1 MVYLSPRKIPGFPA
15 MADWDV
21 CHLTIAAG
29 FTAHPAPSWW
39 RETLQCLAPHP
50 SPDCQVP
57 KMCQDSFKA
66 GGKQNTPTTI
76 KGAPASQPLTASSF
90 TFAFISFT
98 FCTAGLLPGQ
108 TAESAASAAAQL
120 QLTHIKG
127 AVWGQERPLGQQQPT
142 MRFDVKLHLYP
153 AASQLSSAD
162 TPREGES
169 PVLVNTVQGGVTGE
183 WQAQLELLLKLES
196 KWRPGTFQRVKYCCC
211 PLMTDRTTKP
221 KKSRDCHW
229 KYLYWR
235 TVIGSL

>member
-1 MVYLSPRKIPGFPA
+1 MGSR
-15 MADWDV
+15 
-21 CHLTIAAG
+21 
-29 FTAHPAPSWW
+29 
-39 RETLQCLAPHP
+39 TLPQQ
-50 SPDCQVP
+50 S
-57 KMCQDSFKA
+57 SE
-66 GGKQNTPTTI
+66 
-76 KGAPASQPLTASSF
+76 PASQPLTASSF

-169 PVLVNTVQGGVTGE
+169 PGLVNTVQGGVTGD

-196 KWRPGTFQRVKYCCC
+196 A
-211 PLMTDRTTKP
+211 
-221 KKSRDCHW
+221 
-229 KYLYWR
+229 
-235 TVIGSL
+235 